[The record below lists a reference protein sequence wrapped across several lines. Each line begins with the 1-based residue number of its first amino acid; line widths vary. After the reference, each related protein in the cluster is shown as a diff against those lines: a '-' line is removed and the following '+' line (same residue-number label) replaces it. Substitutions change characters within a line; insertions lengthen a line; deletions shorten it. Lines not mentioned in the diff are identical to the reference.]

1 MPYTLHNNTTANRF
15 EVLVEGKTAFVD
27 YKLHKDKI
35 SYTHTEVPEELSGK
49 GIGSF
54 LAKRVLEYAKDQ
66 GLTVKAYCP
75 FIKAYIDRHKE
86 YQSISKFHQK

>member
-1 MPYTLHNNTTANRF
+1 MPYTLHNNTTGHRF
-15 EVLVEGKTAFVD
+15 EVHVEGKIAFVD
-27 YKLHKDKI
+27 YKLHKDEI
-35 SYTHTEVPEELSGK
+35 SYTHTEVLEELSGK